1 MRPDTALPPARFL
14 DRKTPPHIITLVL
27 IAGLAALNQNIFLPA
42 LPEMAAFFQTDYAVM
57 QLTLSGYLAGTAI
70 LQLLIGPLSD
80 RYGRRPVMIGAL
92 IILIAA
98 TIACVLSTHVA
109 VFLAARMVQTAVVA
123 GMVLS
128 RAIVRD
134 MVPVE
139 QAASMLGYV
148 TMGMAMVPMF
158 GPAVGGL
165 LSELFGWQASFTAL
179 GILAVLILIVVIAD
193 LGETNRSAS
202 ASFRAQFAVWP
213 ELLGSRIFWNYA
225 LISVFVSGAFFS
237 FLGGAP
243 FAGTTLLKL
252 TPGMLGLQ
260 FLYTA
265 AGYMAGNFLSGRY
278 ARRLGLMRMLLI
290 GNGISLL
297 GVAMALAFALAG
309 QFSALSFFGP
319 MVLMGLG
326 NGVALPSANAGMVNV
341 RPDLAGSA
349 SGLGGALTL
358 GLGAIL
364 SVIASSIMSEETGAV
379 PLLVVMFVC
388 AFAAMLSIGMLRSNT
403 RKPGGDRLG
412 N

>member
-193 LGETNRSAS
+193 LGETNRSPS

-278 ARRLGLMRMLLI
+278 ARRLG
-290 GNGISLL
+290 
-297 GVAMALAFALAG
+297 
-309 QFSALSFFGP
+309 
-319 MVLMGLG
+319 
-326 NGVALPSANAGMVNV
+326 
-341 RPDLAGSA
+341 
-349 SGLGGALTL
+349 
-358 GLGAIL
+358 
-364 SVIASSIMSEETGAV
+364 
-379 PLLVVMFVC
+379 
-388 AFAAMLSIGMLRSNT
+388 
-403 RKPGGDRLG
+403 
-412 N
+412 

>member
-1 MRPDTALPPARFL
+1 MHRKTALPPARFL

-42 LPEMAAFFQTDYAVM
+42 LPEMAAFFRTDYAVM
-57 QLTLSGYLAGTAI
+57 QLTLSGYLAGTAA

-92 IILIAA
+92 VVLIAA
-98 TIACVLSTHVA
+98 TIVCVLSTQVA
-109 VFLAARMVQTAVVA
+109 VFLAARMVQTTVVA

-148 TMGMAMVPMF
+148 TMGMSMVPMF
-158 GPAVGGL
+158 GPAIGGM

-179 GILAVLILIVVIAD
+179 GILAILILVIVIVD
-193 LGETNRSAS
+193 LGETNRSPS

-213 ELLGSRIFWNYA
+213 DLLGSRIFWNYA
-225 LISVFVSGAFFS
+225 LISVFISGAFFS

-252 TPGMLGLQ
+252 TPGALGLQ

-297 GVAMALAFALAG
+297 GVGLALAFALAG
-309 QFSALSFFGP
+309 HFTALSFFGS

-379 PLLVVMFVC
+379 PLLVVMFAC
-388 AFAAMLSIGMLRSNT
+388 AVAAMLSIGLLRSST
-403 RKPGGDRLG
+403 RKAGGDRLG

>member
-1 MRPDTALPPARFL
+1 MRPKTALPPARFL

-42 LPEMAAFFQTDYAVM
+42 LPEMAAFFRTDYAVM
-57 QLTLSGYLAGTAI
+57 QLTLSGYLAGTAV

-92 IILIAA
+92 VVLIAA
-98 TIACVLSTHVA
+98 TLVCVLSTHIA
-109 VFLAARMVQTAVVA
+109 VFLAARMVQTSVVA

-158 GPAVGGL
+158 GPAIGGL
-165 LSELFGWQASFTAL
+165 LSELFGWQASFAAL
-179 GILAVLILIVVIAD
+179 GTLAVLILIVVIAD
-193 LGETNRSAS
+193 LGETNRSPS

-213 ELLGSRIFWNYA
+213 DLLGSRIFWNYA
-225 LISVFVSGAFFS
+225 LISVFISGAFFS

-252 TPGMLGLQ
+252 TPGTLGLQ

-297 GVAMALAFALAG
+297 GVAIALAFALAG
-309 QFSALSFFGP
+309 HFTALSFFGP

-379 PLLVVMFVC
+379 PLLMVMFAC
-388 AFAAMLSIGMLRSNT
+388 AVAAMLSIGMLRSST
-403 RKPGGDRLG
+403 RTPGGDRLG
-412 N
+412 T

>member
-1 MRPDTALPPARFL
+1 MHRKTALPPARFL

-42 LPEMAAFFQTDYAVM
+42 LPEMAAFFRTDYAVM
-57 QLTLSGYLAGTAI
+57 QLTLSGYLAGTAA

-92 IILIAA
+92 VVLIAA
-98 TIACVLSTHVA
+98 TIVCVLSTHVA
-109 VFLAARMVQTAVVA
+109 VFLAARMVQTTVVA

-158 GPAVGGL
+158 GPAIGGM

-179 GILAVLILIVVIAD
+179 GILAILILVIVIVD
-193 LGETNRSAS
+193 LGETNRSPS

-213 ELLGSRIFWNYA
+213 DLLGSRIFWNYA
-225 LISVFVSGAFFS
+225 LISVFISGAFFS

-252 TPGMLGLQ
+252 TPGALGLQ

-297 GVAMALAFALAG
+297 GVGLALAFALAG
-309 QFSALSFFGP
+309 HFTALSFFGS

-379 PLLVVMFVC
+379 PLLVVMFAC
-388 AFAAMLSIGMLRSNT
+388 AVAAMLSIGLLRSST
-403 RKPGGDRLG
+403 RKAGGDRLG